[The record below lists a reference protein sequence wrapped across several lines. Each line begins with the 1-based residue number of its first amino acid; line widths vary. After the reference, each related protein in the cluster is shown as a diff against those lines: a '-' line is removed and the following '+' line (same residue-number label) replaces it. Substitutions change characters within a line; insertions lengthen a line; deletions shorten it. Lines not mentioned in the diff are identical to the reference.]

1 MRSRE
6 AAILDR
12 LSAQRMHLP
21 RWVALT
27 AGPAPITLRFKLARL
42 GLSDETPE
50 VAELLQL
57 VDEVETQRMLKS
69 QSISTRFSAVERDL
83 PRRRVW
89 R

>member
-12 LSAQRMHLP
+12 LSAARMHLP

-42 GLSDETPE
+42 GLDLERPE
-50 VAELLQL
+50 VENLVLM

-69 QSISTRFSAVERDL
+69 QSVSTRFSAVKRDL
-83 PRRRVW
+83 PQRRVW

>member
-27 AGPAPITLRFKLARL
+27 AGPAPITLRFKFARM
-42 GLSDETPE
+42 GLDPERPE
-50 VAELLQL
+50 VAALVAL
-57 VDEVETQRMLKS
+57 VDDVEEQSMLKS
-69 QSISTRFSAVERDL
+69 QSISTRFSTVDRTL
-83 PRRRVW
+83 SKRRVW